1 MVGSCSES
9 GNQDS
14 RERQGVHFTG
24 RWCLRFG
31 LAVYKC
37 PWQHPWLTPEGC
49 LLLPLGAPGS
59 CPTTPTPRSPTC
71 LLLAWAGCPGLRSP
85 PLRSGVDTQE
95 VRHAKMPLCL
105 AFFFFLIIIILFIYL
120 WPCRVSMLRGLFSG
134 CGERELLSRC
144 SVWASRCGGLFLL
157 WSTGSRLC
165 GLQ

>member
-105 AFFFFLIIIILFIYL
+105 AFFFFFNNNNFIHLFMAM
-120 WPCRVSMLRGLFSG
+120 PGLHAA
-134 CGERELLSRC
+134 
-144 SVWASRCGGLFLL
+144 WALL
-157 WSTGSRLC
+157 WLRRAGAPFSL
-165 GLQ
+165 